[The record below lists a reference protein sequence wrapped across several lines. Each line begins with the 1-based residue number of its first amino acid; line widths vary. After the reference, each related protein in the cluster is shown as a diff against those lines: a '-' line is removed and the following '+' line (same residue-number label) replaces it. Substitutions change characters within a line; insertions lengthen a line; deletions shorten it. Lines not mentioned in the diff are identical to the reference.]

1 MPLKLGCFTISVAST
16 GAPGATTP
24 ARFIDRITVKDGG
37 ALVFDLEASL
47 SLATNPVL
55 SFDFVPQPAGPV
67 TVEVHD
73 SDGGQWRQDFVHP
86 SATN

>member
-1 MPLKLGCFTISVAST
+1 M
-16 GAPGATTP
+16 TTP

-55 SFDFVPQPAGPV
+55 SFNVVPQTAGSV

-73 SDGGQWRQDFVHP
+73 TDGGHWRQDFVRP

>member
-1 MPLKLGCFTISVAST
+1 M
-16 GAPGATTP
+16 
-24 ARFIDRITVKDGG
+24 VKDGA

-55 SFDFVPQPAGPV
+55 SFNFVPQPAGPV

-73 SDGGQWRQDFVHP
+73 TDGGHWRQDFAHP